1 MGEPRIVKTG
11 YRRIIDYPRTG
22 RRGRRALIP
31 SRRLVLTT
39 LLGSTLSFLG
49 LVAVVYAMVRTP
61 DLSNLRLPTASVYE
75 YSDGT
80 PFAIVG
86 RQDRVSVPINQI
98 SPEMQHAIV
107 AIENPTFYTDSGIS
121 PRGIVRAFVNDVEG
135 NPLQGGST
143 ITQQFVKNAYLT
155 DQQSM
160 SRKLTEIFK
169 AVKITQVYSKP
180 QILDYYLNTVYFG
193 RGSYGVQAAAETYFG
208 VQASQITD
216 PGRAAYLAAL
226 VNEPSVLELNT
237 PSAQAQLKLR
247 WNLVLDD
254 MVKSGYLTAK
264 QRAAVR
270 WPTALEPGGEVQYDA
285 EGVNVTALV
294 NSTNDY
300 LDSLHARN
308 PAVPDSTTIEE
319 GGYNIVTT
327 FNHGAMVD
335 AVKAVNSNVYGKLG
349 PGSVPSLSTGAGVH
363 VGLATVDAATGELL
377 AFYPGDSAYN
387 DATQAQIE
395 PGSQMAVFNEAA
407 QFGDSPLLEKAAAG
421 GAVNFL
427 QSQSQSRSGIEAEAL
442 WSLMGKVGLTQNLIA
457 DPAELPEPL
466 NKLEQDPELSIGIAP
481 ESPARMASAFAI
493 FTNGG
498 AYRPLAMALSVTD
511 NGSRLWTYT
520 PTPTQ
525 VFTSAQSKA
534 NAQVIRAQQGATAT
548 ATTSS
553 FLSPDAATGFT
564 GTIGGDVT
572 AWYSGYDANI
582 VTSVAVWNETQSGT
596 GTKAHVTQHSLAG
609 LDGVPSANSAQWPTN
624 VWSAYTTAVTSGPS
638 PTLKPAPGRSFAP
651 LPAAGAAPGLVE
663 KALSQ

>member
-1 MGEPRIVKTG
+1 MSERRAVKTG
-11 YRRIIDYPRTG
+11 YRKIIDYPRTG
-22 RRGRRALIP
+22 RRGWRALVP

-39 LLGSTLSFLG
+39 TLGGALALFG
-49 LVAVVYAMVRTP
+49 LIAVVYVMVRTP

-80 PFAIVG
+80 PFAMVG
-86 RQDRVSVPINQI
+86 PQDRVSVPISEI

-155 DQQSM
+155 DQQSL
-160 SRKLTEIFK
+160 SRKFVEIFK

-216 PGRAAYLAAL
+216 PARAAYLAAL
-226 VNEPSVLELNT
+226 VNEPSVLELTT
-237 PSAQAQLKLR
+237 PTAQAQLKQR

-254 MVKSGYLTAK
+254 MVKSHYLNAT

-270 WPTALEPGGEVQYDA
+270 WPTALRPGGEVQVDA
-285 EGVNVTALV
+285 QGVNVTALV
-294 NSTNDY
+294 NATD
-300 LDSLHARN
+300 DSLDALHAKN
-308 PAVPDSTTIEE
+308 AGVPDSTTVEE

-335 AVKAVNSNVYGKLG
+335 AVHAVDSGIYQKLS
-349 PGSVPSLSTGAGVH
+349 PGSVPSLTTGAGVH

-377 AFYPGDSAYN
+377 AFYPGDSAYD

-395 PGSQMAVFNEAA
+395 PGSQMQVFSQAA
-407 QFGDSPLLEKAAAG
+407 QASSSALEAEKATAGAA
-421 GAVNFL
+421 
-427 QSQSQSRSGIEAEAL
+427 SGPGQVQARAL
-442 WSLMGKVGLTQNLIA
+442 WSLMSQVGLTQNLIA

-466 NKLEQDPELSIGIAP
+466 SRLEQDPQLALGIAP

-493 FTNGG
+493 FANGG
-498 AYRPLAMALSVTD
+498 AYRPLATVLSVKAE
-511 NGSRLWTYT
+511 GSTTWTYT
-520 PTPTQ
+520 PSSTQ
-525 VFTSAQSKA
+525 VFDASAQARISAGLAVGKFSLSA
-534 NAQVIRAQQGATAT
+534 D
-548 ATTSS
+548 SS
-553 FLSPDAATGFT
+553 GYLDPNGPVGVP
-564 GTIGGDVT
+564 GTIGGDLT

-582 VTSVAVWNETQSGT
+582 VTSVAVWDEVPAGR
-596 GTKAHVTQHSLAG
+596 GAVQHSLAG
-609 LDGVPSANSAQWPTN
+609 LGGVAAGDSTQWPAA
-624 VWSAYTTAVTSGPS
+624 VWSAYTAAVTTGPT
-638 PTLKPAPGRSFAP
+638 PTLKPSAGHSFAAVP
-651 LPAAGAAPGLVE
+651 ALPVLPVAQGA
-663 KALSQ
+663 K